1 MGRHAR
7 FSRVRDFLALETNI
21 VVLSLSI
28 FLVGVGE
35 NLWSEFIPLYLTAF
49 GASVAL
55 LGAFGTLKE
64 ILETF
69 YQYPGGY
76 ITDRI
81 GRKPALILF
90 GLVGVLGY
98 IIYAGASHWIMVF
111 AGTVFVMGAALSHPA
126 MFALIGDTL
135 PPEKRTMGFS
145 VQSTIKRLPFLFA
158 PVIGG
163 YVIDSIDVVPGVRAT
178 LAFTIVVAALAL
190 VMQKRYYTETLAVSE
205 RRPTK
210 VSLAGIVRDAVSG
223 WRQMD
228 KNLKHLLLADSIVRF
243 ADRMT
248 KVLVVIYLMRE
259 IGVSAKYFGFLVSVR
274 YAVSIL
280 SYLPAARIA
289 DRWRRLPVVATTF
302 FFMALFPV
310 SLLALGKTSVLWV
323 AFVILGLREV
333 GEPAR
338 KALIVDMTPKARRG
352 EFVGIYNG
360 LRGIVMMIAP
370 LIGARIYL
378 ASTTTLFVAASVVG
392 FLALALLV
400 ATVREPS
407 NPTVAI
413 DQL

>member
-7 FSRVRDFLALETNI
+7 FSRVRGFLALETNI

-28 FLVGVGE
+28 FLVGMGE

-64 ILETF
+64 ILETI

-90 GLVGVLGY
+90 GLVGLLGY

-111 AGTVFVMGAALSHPA
+111 VGTVFVMGAALSFPA

-210 VSLAGIVRDAVSG
+210 VSLVGIARDAVSG

-228 KNLKHLLLADSIVRF
+228 KSLKRLLLADSVVRF

-280 SYLPAARIA
+280 SYLPAARVA

-302 FFMALFPV
+302 FFVALFPV
-310 SLLALGKTSVLWV
+310 SLLALGKTGVLWM

-360 LRGIVMMIAP
+360 LRGVVMMIAP

-378 ASTTTLFVAASVVG
+378 ASTTTLFIAASAVG
-392 FLALALLV
+392 FLALVLLV

-407 NPTVAI
+407 TTTVAI